1 MLQAHLTKALPSSSS
16 LYRSLWNVVNV
27 TLVAIILQHA
37 STPPQE
43 VLGRYTRSYALGAL
57 LAIALSGVVLWMSV
71 DRQRFNALQTS
82 LSRVLSRLERIA
94 PGWQSGTLL
103 FAVVMI
109 AALLLTGSASAKWI
123 KVFFVFN
130 VGFFG
135 IVAASAHRPE
145 SVQSP
150 RRFTPYVVL
159 FLVIVLVGLLSA
171 PAIPGQN
178 SDGDEAGW
186 TNYAVTWLQTGNLY
200 YKIMGVRALPITPGV
215 GYGVTLYAR
224 WLAVFGVTFASAR
237 AFIWL
242 VHLAAVMCMALAG
255 WKLYDGQIG
264 ILSAL
269 LAAASPLLL
278 AQRIV
283 RPEIG
288 LPAIGAL
295 LLIVHKGSQKRPWYG
310 LVGGW
315 LAVLSLEIHA
325 AGIAYIVGIVGLCG
339 YDTLRTGSERR
350 ITVPRHCL
358 AFAAGILG
366 GLVLYVFLHILV
378 LAQPAAFFADLQS
391 NREFLTAAAKST
403 AISRILTVY
412 GDVAPAELLFFAI
425 GLLGLIM
432 RRRPDDLRL
441 LFFWLFTA
449 IGYLLFVPRAG
460 YYLSLFAPFVILSIA
475 SVLRDRFEAQ
485 AQPLSA
491 SGLALSALFVFCT
504 CGQFI
509 AVSWPGASL
518 ANYTESGPSQIEAR
532 IRELA
537 KPSEVVVGH
546 ILSYWGLVDYPNF
559 YASQAEVDPAG
570 RISGEDPYARWQRLA
585 PDVVFHTFYPAWP
598 NVPPNLA
605 RYMDDMHY
613 QLVDTFSAEGY
624 VTKVWRRPALQGSN
638 P

>member
-1 MLQAHLTKALPSSSS
+1 M
-16 LYRSLWNVVNV
+16 
-27 TLVAIILQHA
+27 
-37 STPPQE
+37 
-43 VLGRYTRSYALGAL
+43 
-57 LAIALSGVVLWMSV
+57 
-71 DRQRFNALQTS
+71 
-82 LSRVLSRLERIA
+82 
-94 PGWQSGTLL
+94 PGWQPGTLL
-103 FAVVMI
+103 LFTVVVI
-109 AALLLTGSASAKWI
+109 AAFLLTGSASAKWI

-130 VGFFG
+130 VGFLG
-135 IVAASAHRPE
+135 IVAVSTLRPE
-145 SVQSP
+145 PGQS
-150 RRFTPYVVL
+150 RRFFTPYFVL
-159 FLVIVLVGLLSA
+159 FLAIVLVGLLSA

-178 SDGDEAGW
+178 SDGDEAAW

-200 YKIMGVRALPITPGV
+200 YRMMGVRALPITPGV

-224 WLAVFGVTFASAR
+224 WLAVFGITFASAR
-237 AFIWL
+237 AFVWL
-242 VHLAAVMCMALAG
+242 VHLAAVMCIAIAG
-255 WKLYDGQIG
+255 WKLYDWQIG
-264 ILSAL
+264 MLSAL

-288 LPAIGAL
+288 LPAAGAL
-295 LLIVHKGSQKRPWYG
+295 LLIVHKASQKRPWYG
-310 LVGGW
+310 VMGGW

-339 YDTLRTGSERR
+339 YDTLRTWSERR

-358 AFAAGILG
+358 AFAVGILG
-366 GLVLYVFLHILV
+366 GLVFYIFLHILV

-412 GDVAPAELLFFAI
+412 SDVAPAELLFFAI
-425 GLLGLIM
+425 GLLGLIR

-441 LFFWLFTA
+441 FFFWLFTA
-449 IGYLLFVPRAG
+449 IGYLLFVPRTG

-475 SVLRDRFEAQ
+475 AVLRDRFEAQ

-491 SGLALSALFVFCT
+491 NGFALSALLVFCT

-518 ANYTESGPSQIEAR
+518 ANFTTTGPSRIEAR
-532 IRELA
+532 IRELSN
-537 KPSEVVVGH
+537 PSEVVVGH
-546 ILSYWGLVDYPNF
+546 ILSYWGLVDYSNF

-598 NVPPNLA
+598 NVPPYLA
-605 RYMDDMHY
+605 KYLDVMHY
-613 QLVDTFSAEGY
+613 QLVDTFDADGY
-624 VTKVWRRPALQGSN
+624 VTKVWRRPALQVSN